1 MSYTFHFADLEVI
14 TSKKYI
20 NQEIKSHGGGG
31 YIING
36 SGRIDA
42 PGIYSETSVQVETF
56 LRKENGGEVQLTV
69 NKDIALRD
77 GHKVRLFSVWN
88 ESDKGFY
95 VALYNKETKV
105 VDYFPDAMILREMT
119 NIKEKVGML
128 KRIIIY
134 FLLFLLIYLPYKLIS
149 NEASLFITLIPI
161 LIAWPGVNLYNYIII
176 KKNNK
181 KTTSTFIS
189 DLKYFVSQNV

>member
-1 MSYTFHFADLEVI
+1 MSYTFYFSDLEVI

-20 NQEIKSHGGGG
+20 NQDIKSRGGGG
-31 YIING
+31 YIIDG
-36 SGRIDA
+36 YGRINA
-42 PGIYSETSVQVETF
+42 PEIYSETSVQVETF
-56 LRKENGGEVQLTV
+56 LRKENGEEIQVTI
-69 NKDIALRD
+69 NKDISLRD
-77 GHKVRLFSVWN
+77 GHNVRLFSVWN

-119 NIKEKVGML
+119 NIKEKLGML

-134 FLLFLLIYLPYKLIS
+134 LLLFLLIYLPYKLIS

-161 LIAWPGVNLYNYIII
+161 LVAWPGVNLYNYIII
-176 KKNNK
+176 RKNNNK
-181 KTTSTFIS
+181 ITSAFIS
-189 DLKYFVSQNV
+189 DLKHFVSQNV